1 MTSASL
7 DLRGGA
13 ALAPAAISKAWAAP
27 RIALRV
33 ARTGLVAL
41 RAAAALDRARDRLAR
56 ARRLRDACGAVLDVH
71 RVEVRLRGC
80 WPEEPALFVA
90 NHVSWL
96 DPLVLLAQA
105 PCAAVAKAEVE
116 SWPVVG
122 AVGRSAGAL
131 FLRRGDAHSGARVL
145 RGMLRTLA
153 AGVSVL
159 NFPEGT
165 TTEGDDVLE
174 FRTGSFGI
182 ARRAGVPVV
191 PLAVRYRSPGMAW
204 TGGDSFV
211 PHYLKVA
218 ARAGCSV
225 ELVACPA
232 LPAGLGLSDSEA
244 ASRAREAIRSV
255 LREVA

>member
-7 DLRGGA
+7 DLDGSA
-13 ALAPAAISKAWAAP
+13 ALAEAASPTAWALP
-27 RIALRV
+27 RIALRLG
-33 ARTGLVAL
+33 RTGLVAL
-41 RAAAALDRARDRLAR
+41 RASAALAR
-56 ARRLRDACGAVLDVH
+56 AADPVARSLRLRDACREVLAAH
-71 RVEVRLRGC
+71 RIEVRLRGSL
-80 WPEEPALFVA
+80 PRGPALVVA

-116 SWPVVG
+116 GWPVVG
-122 AVGRSAGAL
+122 PVGRSAGAL
-131 FLRRGDAHSGARVL
+131 FLRRGDAHSGARTL
-145 RGMLRTLA
+145 RGMLRALS
-153 AGVSVL
+153 AGVAVL

-165 TTEGDDVLE
+165 TTEGSDVLA

-191 PLAVRYRSPGMAW
+191 PVALRYVSPGLSW

-218 ARAGCSV
+218 GRAGCAV
-225 ELVACPA
+225 EVSACPA
-232 LPAGLGLSDSEA
+232 LPAGLSDEETSA
-244 ASRAREAIRSV
+244 RARDAIRSV
-255 LREVA
+255 LREAA